1 MNESDARD
9 ALLVKAYEATPS
21 DRAGSVWT
29 EEDREWASRA
39 ALQVEG
45 ERASDDA
52 FIARRARLAAE
63 RICSRDRAATRAR
76 RLLTWR
82 AWVGRAAAVA
92 ALSLGILGDAIG
104 PAQRINVLAAPL
116 IAVIV
121 WNLAVYVAIAL
132 RPILRLRGRDTRG
145 LGPMTAWLARVAHAD
160 MTTERE
166 ERLAPVLAAFARSW
180 MQSSARLTATRVARV
195 LHTCAALLAAG
206 TLCGMYVRGLVLEY
220 RAGWES
226 TFLDGAGVR
235 AVLTVL
241 LGPASAI
248 TGIPIPDAAGLEAIR
263 FPGSEG
269 EVAGPWIH
277 LYAVTTAMVVLL
289 PRTLLAL
296 AHWFDERR
304 LAKKFPLPTDD
315 PYFRSLARAHTG
327 AKATVWIAPYSYH
340 PTARAVLGLN
350 ALMTRVFGAHVEVE
364 IAPGIAFGGEDA
376 IASNWTPPADTACA
390 AALFSLAA
398 TPEPENH
405 GAFVAA
411 LIERLGRGT
420 PLVAL
425 VDESAFVARFAQS
438 TGSDA
443 RRRTERRGAWTRML
457 AVHGLAPVFVDLE
470 ARTYADAQAALNAA
484 LERAAAQR

>member
-29 EEDREWASRA
+29 DEDREWASRA

-132 RPILRLRGRDTRG
+132 RPILRLRGRDKRG
-145 LGPMTAWLARVAHAD
+145 LGPMTAWL
-160 MTTERE
+160 
-166 ERLAPVLAAFARSW
+166 W
-180 MQSSARLTATRVARV
+180 IQSSARLTATRVARV

-277 LYAVTTAMVVLL
+277 LYAVTTAMIVLL

-296 AHWFDERR
+296 GHWLDERR
-304 LAKKFPLPTDD
+304 LAKNFPLPADD

-350 ALMTRVFGAHVEVE
+350 ALMTRVFGANVEVE

-376 IASNWTPPADTACA
+376 IASSWTPPDDTACA

-411 LIERLGRGT
+411 LVERLGRGT

-425 VDESAFVARFAQS
+425 VDESAFVARFAQP

-470 ARTYADAQAALNAA
+470 ARTHADAQAALNAA
-484 LERAAAQR
+484 LEQAAAQR